1 MAGTDHP
8 LLFYDQSKSNPM
20 IWDDGMTDI
29 LSFEKLDL
37 MLGDHAPFLM
47 SLSDGLQEELHMVIA
62 AAEVG
67 EVGGN
72 ILDFEGVDE
81 STQQA
86 IYEILADTRP
96 IEVNERRLFEICFH
110 DYIIYQIKNES
121 FLSGDPHEIRH
132 GKYLVTFEKSRLLSH
147 LKEITDVQQL
157 DDGSFYPGKWTHY
170 GIYTQ
175 NHVIDIISHCPP
187 DVSCYTE

>member
-1 MAGTDHP
+1 
-8 LLFYDQSKSNPM
+8 M
-20 IWDDGMTDI
+20 IWGDGMADT
-29 LSFEKLDL
+29 LSFEELDL

-47 SLSDGLQEELHMVIA
+47 SLSDGLQEELHVIIA

-67 EVGGN
+67 EAGGN
-72 ILDFEGVDE
+72 IPDFEGMDE

-86 IYEILADTRP
+86 LHEILADTRP
-96 IEVNERRLFEICFH
+96 IEVNERQLFEICFR
-110 DYIIYQIKNES
+110 DYIIYQIRNES
-121 FLSGDPHEIRH
+121 FWSGDPHEVRH
-132 GKYLVTFEKSRLLSH
+132 GKYLITFEKSKLLSY
-147 LKEITDVQQL
+147 LEEITDAQQL

-187 DVSCYTE
+187 DVSCHTE